1 MGTRDAG
8 AGLRPSVHPRQQGKR
23 HCTVHTAGPVCR
35 GGGWRSPEMAAI
47 SGRVFPLGAHGRPS
61 TVEPPVLR
69 PHGLPGGGSWLP
81 RPLSRRGWRR
91 KPAQSWACGPSE
103 LGGTV
108 AGQRGALCPPRG
120 MPNGHLLLS
129 SRPLPDERFLLRIL
143 AGWEAALGW
152 GARRPSVSWH
162 AGNIGAQ
169 WAGPWLSRTSRS
181 FPSYHRCRLGAP
193 GARARSRFTIKV
205 IVSHIQRGSDVHC
218 GRGQREASR
227 DAGRG
232 TQGLGGHRPVAEPHP
247 VCDCIGPGSTT
258 GNAAT
263 HKPRR
268 LPLLSF
274 TPF

>member
-1 MGTRDAG
+1 MHSPHGWPCVQGWRVAVPGDGRDQWQGLPAG
-8 AGLRPSVHPRQQGKR
+8 RTRPSVHSGAACPPASRSPGRRVVAAQAAVPPWLAEEASTELGVRPIGAGKD
-23 HCTVHTAGPVCR
+23 CGWSAQCLVSTAGHAQRSPAAFKPPASQTRGFSCESSR
-35 GGGWRSPEMAAI
+35 GGR
-47 SGRVFPLGAHGRPS
+47 
-61 TVEPPVLR
+61 PPV
-69 PHGLPGGGSWLP
+69 
-81 RPLSRRGWRR
+81 
-91 KPAQSWACGPSE
+91 
-103 LGGTV
+103 
-108 AGQRGALCPPRG
+108 
-120 MPNGHLLLS
+120 
-129 SRPLPDERFLLRIL
+129 
-143 AGWEAALGW
+143 GW
-152 GARRPSVSWH
+152 GAHRRSVSWH
-162 AGNIGAQ
+162 PGNTGARR
-169 WAGPWLSRTSRS
+169 AGPWLSRTSRS
-181 FPSYHRCRLGAP
+181 FPSYHRCHLGAP

-227 DAGRG
+227 DAAQG